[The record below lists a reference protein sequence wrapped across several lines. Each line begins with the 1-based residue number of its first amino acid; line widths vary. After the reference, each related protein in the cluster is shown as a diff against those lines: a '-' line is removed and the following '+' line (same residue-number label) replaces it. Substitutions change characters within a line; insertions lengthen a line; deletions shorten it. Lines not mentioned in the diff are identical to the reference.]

1 MQIQSSQS
9 SPRSQSSAAFL
20 LFQNVGSEHCRVF
33 ASQMLSFWQ
42 FVFLLS
48 LFALGFEMLFG
59 RLNN

>member
-42 FVFLLS
+42 FFLLS
-48 LFALGFEMLFG
+48 LFTLGFEMLFG
-59 RLNN
+59 HLNN